1 MSEPAVCN
9 LRFTTS
15 DEKKVKINEE
25 FDSLTV
31 ELMDVPED
39 DVLAVAARIKARR
52 LDSSDAQARKRQ
64 DAAERRVRDFFFR
77 AEVPGEGA
85 L

>member
-1 MSEPAVCN
+1 MSEVAVCKV
-9 LRFTTS
+9 RFTTS
-15 DEKKVKINEE
+15 DEKKLKIIQEN
-25 FDSLTV
+25 DGLTV

-52 LDSSDAQARKRQ
+52 LESSDVQTKLRQ
-64 DAAERRVRDFFFR
+64 DAAEKRVRDFFFR